1 MATVNNINNETIS
14 SSRYGAIG
22 YMYKQSSNRG
32 NDANIQASDTHSHA
46 PIYPRKIFD
55 KLHSKFAKAEDPKGI
70 FNRDSE
76 AVNDSPQCSP
86 LTSTI
91 LNWNKILGKNARSK
105 DMDDIGTVTWG
116 ISCKYYHMW

>member
-1 MATVNNINNETIS
+1 MKIEMAIFIKKKWLLLIILIMRRFS

-91 LNWNKILGKNARSK
+91 LNW
-105 DMDDIGTVTWG
+105 
-116 ISCKYYHMW
+116 H